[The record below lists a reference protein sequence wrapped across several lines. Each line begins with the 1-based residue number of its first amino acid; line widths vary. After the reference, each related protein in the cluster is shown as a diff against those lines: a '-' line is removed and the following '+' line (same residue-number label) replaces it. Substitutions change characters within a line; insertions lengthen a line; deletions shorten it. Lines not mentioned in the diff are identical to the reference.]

1 MNKTIVI
8 DLSGESIEKAIKSVE
23 QYQKWVERKSKELA
37 KRLAEIGAT
46 SASLG
51 FARALYTGPKD
62 VAVSVRKRGDGYAVI
77 AKGETV
83 LFIEFGAGIHFGGG
97 HPEAGEFGMGP
108 GTYPDGKGHWNDPK
122 GWYLPKSRQGSDGT
136 KHTYGNPAEMPMY
149 NARKEIE
156 QNITQIVREVFQLD

>member
-1 MNKTIVI
+1 MNKTYVI
-8 DLSGESIEKAIKSVE
+8 DLGGDGIERAKKGIE
-23 QYQKWVERKSKELA
+23 QYKKWLERKSRELA
-37 KRLAEIGAT
+37 KRLADIGAT

-51 FARALYTGPKD
+51 FARAFYTGPKD
-62 VAVSVRKRGDGYAVI
+62 VNIDVRKRDNGYVVT

-83 LFIEFGAGIHFGGG
+83 LFIEFGAGAHFGGG
-97 HPEAGEFGMGP
+97 HPEEGQFGMGP
-108 GTYPDGKGHWNDPK
+108 GTYPNGKGHWNDPK

-156 QNITQIVREVFQLD
+156 QNISDIVREVFGSD